1 MGYVLVHKEH
11 RIRHVTL
18 PRAGHS
24 YKTVAAAKAAL
35 TRARGAGH
43 TLESE
48 WEIMEEQAYEAQVP
62 WVEVTNRMTGE
73 KVLERADT
81 PWHCSVASESYWCN

>member
-11 RIRHVTL
+11 RTRHLSL
-18 PRAGHS
+18 PRSGGV
-24 YKTVAAAKAAL
+24 YKTEAAAKAAL
-35 TRARGAGH
+35 TKVRAKCH

-48 WEIMEEQAYEAQVP
+48 WEVMEEQAYHAQVP

-73 KVLERADT
+73 KVMERADT
-81 PWHCSVASESYWCN
+81 PWHCSVASESYWCK